1 MATNKISFIF
11 EINDAGKVKVDGIT
25 KSFVSLDKAVSA
37 TTKKL
42 KESSDEMGKLGNGID
57 PLVSNAGLAGA
68 TLTELGRTISDLPFG
83 IRGVAN
89 NLSQLSS
96 LFVTLVAKS
105 DDGGKS
111 LGGVRSALNL
121 LLNQLKGP
129 LGLILAFQ
137 SVIALFDA
145 IANDKIPFFKDK
157 VDDAAESTR
166 DFALSVKSVRE
177 ELRALELLESLE
189 EEVLG
194 RDVGKLIAQLDAALG
209 KQEGTLENIG
219 ERFKEIQELRREEAR
234 LVGEE
239 QLPKSL
245 ELVDAEI
252 SLNNIIKE
260 KLESKNDETLSD
272 EERLNLSKQLI
283 SAEDTNFKLLIRRDR
298 ILAKI
303 QEAEL
308 KRIEEAKIKA
318 VEGPGGVSGLDFDYE
333 LTKTNSQLYAE
344 SVLERFNNV
353 ELGAKKHA
361 LSMEEINFRL
371 AMIDADRLD
380 HFASA
385 TDALAVLFGERT
397 AAGKAF
403 AVATAVIDTYAGAN
417 LALTDKTITNTFVR
431 IAAVTSVIATGLA
444 NVKSILAV
452 DESGQTTPSGV
463 GGQGAAQTQ
472 APVFNVVGQS
482 NVDQL
487 GRSIATA
494 RQEPLRAYVVESD
507 ITNAQQLE
515 NARIQQASIG

>member
-25 KSFVSLDKAVSA
+25 KSFVSLDKALSK

-42 KESSDEMGKLGNGID
+42 KESSSAMKGLGGAMD
-57 PLVSNAGLAGA
+57 PAISNAGLAGA

-111 LGGVRSALNL
+111 LGGVKSAFSL

-129 LGLILAFQ
+129 LGIILVFQ

-145 IANDKIPFFKDK
+145 LANDKLPFFKDK
-157 VDDAAESTR
+157 VDEAAESTR

-177 ELRALELLESLE
+177 ELRALELSDSLE
-189 EEVLG
+189 E
-194 RDVGKLIAQLDAALG
+194 QALG
-209 KQEGTLENIG
+209 IDKLLDQLNAAQGSQEGSLENIAK
-219 ERFKEIQELRREEAR
+219 RFKEIQELRREEAR

-260 KLESKNDETLSD
+260 KLESKNDETLTD

-298 ILAKI
+298 LVAKI
-303 QEAEL
+303 REANKREL
-308 KRIEEAKIKA
+308 EEG
-318 VEGPGGVSGLDFDYE
+318 VGRPGGVDGLLYSNEFIE
-333 LTKTNSQLYAE
+333 KEKTGSQLYAE
-344 SVLERFNNV
+344 EILKGYKAI
-353 ELGAKKHA
+353 ELGAKKHT

-371 AMIDADRLD
+371 ALIDAERLD
-380 HFASA
+380 HFATA
-385 TDALAVLFGERT
+385 TDALAGLFGERT

-403 AVATAVIDTYAGAN
+403 AVATATIDAYSAGNAV
-417 LALTDKTITNTFVR
+417 LKDPYFTGRPYERF
-431 IAAVTSVIATGLA
+431 AAMTAIIATGLA
-444 NVKSILAV
+444 NVKNILSV
-452 DESGQTTPSGV
+452 DESGEASESSDGT
-463 GGQGAAQTQ
+463 AARNQ
-472 APVFNVVGQS
+472 APIFNVVGQS
-482 NVDQL
+482 NIDQI

-507 ITNAQQLE
+507 ITSAQQLE

>member
-25 KSFVSLDKAVSA
+25 KSFVSLDKALSK

-42 KESSDEMGKLGNGID
+42 KESSSAMKGLGGAMD
-57 PLVSNAGLAGA
+57 PAISNAGLAGA

-111 LGGVRSALNL
+111 LGGVKSAFSL

-129 LGLILAFQ
+129 LGIILVFQ

-145 IANDKIPFFKDK
+145 LANDKIPFFKDK

-166 DFALSVKSVRE
+166 NFALSVKSVRE

-219 ERFKEIQELRREEAR
+219 ERFKQIQELRREEAR

-260 KLESKNDETLSD
+260 KLESKNDETLTD

-298 ILAKI
+298 LVAKI
-303 QEAEL
+303 REANKREL
-308 KRIEEAKIKA
+308 EEG
-318 VEGPGGVSGLDFDYE
+318 VGRPGGVDGLLYSNEFIE
-333 LTKTNSQLYAE
+333 KEKTGSQLYAE
-344 SVLERFNNV
+344 EILKGYKAI
-353 ELGAKKHA
+353 ELGAKKHT

-371 AMIDADRLD
+371 ALIDAERLD
-380 HFASA
+380 HFATA
-385 TDALAVLFGERT
+385 TDALAGLFGERT

-403 AVATAVIDTYAGAN
+403 AVATATIDAYSAGNAV
-417 LALTDKTITNTFVR
+417 LKDPYFTGRPYERF
-431 IAAVTSVIATGLA
+431 AAMTAIIATGLA
-444 NVKSILAV
+444 NVKNILSV
-452 DESGQTTPSGV
+452 DESGEASESSDGT
-463 GGQGAAQTQ
+463 AARNQ
-472 APVFNVVGQS
+472 APIFNVVGQS
-482 NVDQL
+482 NIDQI

-507 ITNAQQLE
+507 ITSAQQLE